1 MLTGYRF
8 VAYGV
13 SHPSHPN
20 GSRENHA
27 MKNFLLTILAGL
39 SIAGPLLTFTPAQ
52 AGDFK
57 IKVSGGP
64 TGGTFNVFANAMA
77 IYLPKHM
84 DDIKVTIGGSDGSVE
99 NVKRVSSGKYNFGLC
114 YAVDLALGRE
124 GKLSQ
129 DKKTYD
135 GILALGFLYG
145 APAQL
150 VVRADSDIHTAR
162 DLAGKTVAVGDA
174 GSGSAASAERFFGH
188 LGIWDDLDHPLLS
201 YAAAVN
207 AFKEGEIDAFW
218 DLVGYPNRAIIQASI
233 QVDIRLI
240 EVGKD
245 AEESGFFDTYTY
257 VPIEIPAGTYDE
269 EMPACASFQD
279 HTLLCTN
286 KDVPV
291 EIVYEIMKNLWSKDG
306 LKAMMA
312 AKKTFRPMSLA
323 TGFTGTTVP
332 LHPGAVRFW
341 EEQDRT
347 VPDHLK

>member
-1 MLTGYRF
+1 
-8 VAYGV
+8 
-13 SHPSHPN
+13 
-20 GSRENHA
+20 
-27 MKNFLLTILAGL
+27 MKKFLLSILAGL
-39 SIAGPLLTFTPAQ
+39 TFAGPLLTCPAAQ

-57 IKVSGGP
+57 AKVSGGP

-84 DDIKVTIGGSDGSVE
+84 DDIKVTVAGSDGSVE

-129 DKKTYD
+129 DKTIHD
-135 GILALGFLYG
+135 GTLVLGFLYG

-150 VVRADSDIHTAR
+150 VVRADSEIRSAR

-174 GSGSAASAERFFGH
+174 GSGAAASAERFFGH
-188 LGIWDDLDHPLLS
+188 LGIWDDLDHPFLS

-218 DLVGYPNRAIIQASI
+218 DLVGYPNRAIIQASVQI
-233 QVDIRLI
+233 DIRLI
-240 EVGKD
+240 NIGKE
-245 AEESGFFDTYTY
+245 AAESGFFDSFAY
-257 VPIEIPAGTYDE
+257 VPIEIPAGTYEE

-279 HTLLCTN
+279 HTLLCVN
-286 KDVPV
+286 KDVPD
-291 EIVYEIMKNLWSKDG
+291 EIVYEIMKTLWSKGG
-306 LKAMMA
+306 LRAMVS
-312 AKKTFRPMSLA
+312 AKKTFRSMSLA
-323 TGFTGTTVP
+323 TGFNGVPVP
-332 LHPGAVRFW
+332 LHPGAVKFW
-341 EEQDRT
+341 EKSGQA